1 MSRLKLGL
9 AVRKAGVLY
18 PQAIQLALSH
28 LVLNILYKEIENNT
42 AGLIANLTEKNV
54 NEREIDSKKNKN
66 DIDFNNRR
74 GESKYYDILDALV
87 CTCELP
93 KLSDAADKYHMSHP
107 SLLSTSKRQDVYD
120 RLIRVL
126 EFEVDVE
133 VGGGSEEVEGR
144 MGSIDGQENI
154 SDIMNDNISMN
165 SARNNMKSSSSDSR
179 NEIRQVLI
187 GCDHVLEA
195 LTVLNLTESYKITP
209 LITGDQ
215 MKQILKNIPKG
226 TMFGEV

>member
-28 LVLNILYKEIENNT
+28 LVLNILCKEIDNNT
-42 AGLIANLTEKNV
+42 AGLNANLIGKDVDQMAIDRKN
-54 NEREIDSKKNKN
+54 NKN
-66 DIDFNNRR
+66 DIDYKNSR

-93 KLSDAADKYHMSHP
+93 KLSDAADKYHESYP
-107 SLLSTSKRQDVYD
+107 SLLSTSKSQDVRD
-120 RLIRVL
+120 RLIHVL
-126 EFEVDVE
+126 DFEVEVDVE
-133 VGGGSEEVEGR
+133 VEGGNEEVEGR
-144 MGSIDGQENI
+144 MGSIDRQENN
-154 SDIMNDNISMN
+154 SAMNDNISMN
-165 SARNNMKSSSSDSR
+165 NVRNNVNSSSDSR
-179 NEIRQVLI
+179 NEICEILI